1 MENSKRV
8 FEKYY
13 CKEHDNSVK
22 EISHLLLAM
31 LAQKQPKITY
41 GTRVEVDACIHWAEN
56 PLSLSVVL

>member
-13 CKEHDNSVK
+13 CKEYAPWH
-22 EISHLLLAM
+22 EGYSHLLLVM

-41 GTRVEVDACIHWAEN
+41 GTRVEVDACI
-56 PLSLSVVL
+56 L